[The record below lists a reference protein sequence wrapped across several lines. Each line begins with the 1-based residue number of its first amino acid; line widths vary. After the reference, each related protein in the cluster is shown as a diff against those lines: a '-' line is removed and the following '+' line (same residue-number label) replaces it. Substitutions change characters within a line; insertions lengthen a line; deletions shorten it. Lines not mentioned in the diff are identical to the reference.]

1 MIIHVYDDNG
11 EILKV
16 SECKLTKI
24 RFGTVRKLMKLVK
37 MDSDVELIAA
47 VSDAWNETVKILDK
61 CFPDMTEEDWDGVEL
76 PEILAVI
83 VSIVKYSMTGLN
95 KIPVDPKN

>member
-1 MIIHVYDDNG
+1 MTIHVYDDNG
-11 EILKV
+11 ELIKV

-37 MDSDVELIAA
+37 MDNDAELIAA
-47 VSDAWNETVKILDK
+47 VSDAWDETVKILDK

-76 PEILAVI
+76 PEILTVI

>member
-1 MIIHVYDDNG
+1 MVIHVYDDNG
-11 EILKV
+11 ETIKV

-37 MDSDVELIAA
+37 MDSDAELIAA
-47 VSDAWNETVKILDK
+47 VSDAWDEVVKILDK

-76 PEILAVI
+76 PEIMTVI

-95 KIPVDPKN
+95 KIPVDSKN